1 MWDCRDTLR
10 SACIHGA
17 YIVVI
22 TRSAIAWAAG
32 NNRSVHASLHGIAA
46 IGSACVVVVANYFEV
61 LTSSLQRSISEGKW
75 DKISHLFLSLFSTN
89 LVIIAEI

>member
-1 MWDCRDTLR
+1 MR

-32 NNRSVHASLHGIAA
+32 DYGSVHASLHGIAA
-46 IGSACVVVVANYFEV
+46 IGSAWIVVVANYFEV
-61 LTSSLQRSISEGKW
+61 VTSSLQGKH
-75 DKISHLFLSLFSTN
+75 K
-89 LVIIAEI
+89 